1 MAQITM
7 YPAKVNS
14 IATTLSQA
22 YTIGDNHIHV
32 TDETVFPT
40 APNLAT
46 IGTGEDAVTYNYTST
61 AAGLLNGVTVRE
73 GTDKNW
79 SIGDK
84 IARRFTAFDLDTV
97 KANIEDHETRFPQRA
112 FSFFMS

>member
-14 IATTLSQA
+14 PATTLSEA
-22 YTIGDNHIHV
+22 YTIGDGHLHV
-32 TDETVFPT
+32 TITTVFPAAT
-40 APNLAT
+40 NLVT
-46 IGTGEDAVTYNYTST
+46 VGTGEDAVTYQYTSI
-61 AAGLLNGVTVRE
+61 GSGVLNGVTVVE

-79 SIGDK
+79 AIGDK
-84 IARRFTAFDLDTV
+84 IARRITAYDLDTI

-112 FSFFMS
+112 FSFFMA